1 MPQMNPEL
9 FAPQLVWL
17 LITFVI
23 LYVVMARAVLPRIS
37 DVIATRN
44 QRRDSDLAEA
54 EELRRNAEAAHE
66 NYEKALA
73 DAKARAHEIAQETRD
88 RLNEETA
95 KMRAETDEKLA
106 KQAQEAEERIKAA
119 KEEALGNVRDVAA
132 ESAAAVV
139 ERLIGQTPDSERVTQ
154 VVDTV
159 LSDRKDIEEA
169 A

>member
-1 MPQMNPEL
+1 MNPEL

-23 LYVVMARAVLPRIS
+23 LYVVMARVALPRIS
-37 DVIATRN
+37 DVLATRS
-44 QRRDSDLAEA
+44 QRIDSDLAEA

-66 NYEKALA
+66 TYEKALA

-95 KMRAETDEKLA
+95 KMRAETDAKLA
-106 KQAQEAEERIKAA
+106 EQANEAEERIKAA
-119 KEEALGNVRDVAA
+119 KDEALTNVREIAGD
-132 ESAAAVV
+132 SATAVV
-139 ERLIGQTPDSERVTQ
+139 ERLIGRKPDSERVEA
-154 VVDTV
+154 VVEAV
-159 LSDRKDIEEA
+159 MNDRKKLEEA